1 VKRAGFSRPFFYHA
15 NLIKG
20 LLKNLLFMRQIFTFF
35 ILVLVFELPYS
46 ISFSADTIP
55 EAKGSIQK
63 FQYKKALQASQDAI
77 GTQLSNYRFTDA
89 YGKGL
94 TLDDFKGKPLVLSLI
109 YTSCY
114 QICPMT
120 IRHLASVVE
129 KARETLGE
137 GNFNVAILGFD
148 SQFDTPQAMQ
158 HFANKQGIS
167 KANWHLLSADAKTI
181 KALTKQLGFLF
192 FTSPKGFDHVVQA
205 TILDAD
211 SVIYRQVYGEVFIT
225 PLLVEPLK
233 ELILGRPQPNQTL
246 LSDLINKVRFFCT
259 NYDPASDSY
268 HFDYSLFIGMLIG
281 IIIIILIVGFL
292 VKEYRRGKRSS

>member
-1 VKRAGFSRPFFYHA
+1 
-15 NLIKG
+15 
-20 LLKNLLFMRQIFTFF
+20 MRQVFIF
-35 ILVLVFELPYS
+35 LVLIICPLFS
-46 ISFSADTIP
+46 ITYAADSIP
-55 EAKGSIQK
+55 EPKGSIQK

-77 GTQLSNYRFTDA
+77 GNKLSNFRLTDSA
-89 YGKGL
+89 GKGIKL
-94 TLDDFKGKPLVLSLI
+94 HDLHGKPLVLSLI

-120 IRHLASVVE
+120 TRHLASVIE
-129 KARETLGE
+129 KARETLGSD
-137 GNFNVAILGFD
+137 NFAVAILGFD
-148 SQFDTPQAMQ
+148 SQYDTPQAMK
-158 HFANKQGIS
+158 HFANKQGIND
-167 KANWHLLSADAKTI
+167 AGWHLLSADAKTI
-181 KALTKQLGFLF
+181 TALSKELGFLF

-205 TILDAD
+205 SIIDAEG
-211 SVIYRQVYGEVFIT
+211 VIYRQVYGEVFNT

-281 IIIIILIVGFL
+281 AIIIILILMFL
-292 VKEYRRGKRSS
+292 VREYRRG